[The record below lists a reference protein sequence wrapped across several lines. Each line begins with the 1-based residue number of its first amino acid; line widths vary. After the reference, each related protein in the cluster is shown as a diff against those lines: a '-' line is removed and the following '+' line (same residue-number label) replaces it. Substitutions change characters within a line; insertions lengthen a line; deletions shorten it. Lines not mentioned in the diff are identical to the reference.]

1 MLTLTGNNTY
11 SGDTEIDVGAT
22 LRVDGTIASNV
33 TLSGGT
39 LSGDGTVG
47 AVTGTSG
54 DVAPG
59 DGATP
64 GILTTGALSL
74 PGGTSY
80 TVTAIGGN
88 TAGNGS
94 GFYAQDDVASGTITL
109 GGTLN
114 LPTSSSYTPQA
125 NDVYIIIN
133 NATANNAITG
143 NFVAGA
149 GITAVSP
156 ETTLAEGTILSTNF
170 LNSGLT
176 ARITYLAGTNGD
188 SVAIVIGDLRVSP
201 PANTV
206 AENGSVTGNV
216 LTGASDP
223 EGSIISVTAGTFS
236 TAHGSIIIDA
246 SGSYTYTPAVGY
258 DDADSYSFTAMTAD
272 GDDSTPSTVNFTITE
287 VNDLTVAP
295 PANTV
300 AENGSVRGDVLTGA
314 TDPEASIISV
324 TAGMFSTAHGSI
336 TIDASGNY
344 TYTAAVGYD
353 GADSYS
359 FTALTADGEDS
370 ATGTVNFTVT
380 EVNDLVAGTPANTT
394 SEGMAV
400 TGSVLTGASDSEGH
414 AITATAGTFTT
425 AHGGSV
431 SIAAG
436 GSYTY
441 TPAAGFQGADS
452 FGFTIQTTDGNSS
465 ALESRTGTVT
475 MTVAD
480 VAPTV
485 TVSTSPPASLP
496 ENTTPSASG
505 TFSDFDDNVTS
516 LTTSEGT
523 ITPTGLGT
531 KSGTWTWSETAPL
544 ADGTHTVT
552 ITARNALGTIGRTSF
567 KFTATEVPPTLTQA
581 FATVTVNEN
590 ATASNSGTWSDYDG
604 SVTLRASQGTV
615 VKNSNGTWSWSQTA
629 DDTAGGNVTI
639 TATNSGGG
647 TASVTFSVTFTD
659 LQLTTLATGTLPT
672 GKLEGAAI
680 GSITG
685 IATFTDPGGAESTS
699 GYTATINWGD
709 STTSTGTVVLVSG
722 NNFRVN
728 APSHTYA
735 EEGTYTV
742 NVTLKH
748 DALAAVTTP
757 NGTITIA
764 DARLTGYSKTLSAT
778 HGVPLTNVVV
788 ASFTDADPGGT
799 STDYTATIKWGDG
812 SANTAG
818 TVVFNAST
826 GRFDVQ
832 GGHTY
837 AAHGTYTITITVTDS
852 GGSTI
857 TITDTIT
864 VADARDYNALL
875 DEELLDILQE
885 VDSAPMAEQVASA
898 LVQQH
903 SEHLTG
909 LPAESSSA
917 CRIADALFSRP
928 AFSGNGL
935 FDPDCIMWHRTAEA
949 ESDAPRYPR
958 ELAVVRIEP
967 RQTPEE
973 EKTAASALGFGFL
986 IAMAGSDG
994 LPRENSG
1001 RRTRVAGE
1009 DLPNLEG
1016 RSRRRRSNSGS

>member
-11 SGDTEIDVGAT
+11 SGDTEIDPGAM

-47 AVTGTSG
+47 PVTGTSG
-54 DVAPG
+54 GVAPG

-64 GILTTGALSL
+64 GIMTTGALSL
-74 PGGTSY
+74 PAGTSY
-80 TVTAIGGN
+80 TVTGIGGN
-88 TAGNGS
+88 TAANGS
-94 GFYAQDDVASGTITL
+94 GFYAQDYVTSGAITL

-143 NFVAGA
+143 NFVAGT
-149 GITAVSP
+149 GITAVGP
-156 ETTLAEGTILSTNF
+156 GTTLAEGTILSTNF

-176 ARITYLAGTNGD
+176 AYITYLAGTNGD
-188 SVAIVIGDLRVSP
+188 SAAIVFNDLTVSP

-206 AENGSVTGNV
+206 AENGSVTGNL
-216 LTGASDP
+216 LTGATDS
-223 EGSIISVTAGTFS
+223 EGSIISVAAGT
-236 TAHGSIIIDA
+236 
-246 SGSYTYTPAVGY
+246 
-258 DDADSYSFTAMTAD
+258 
-272 GDDSTPSTVNFTITE
+272 
-287 VNDLTVAP
+287 
-295 PANTV
+295 
-300 AENGSVRGDVLTGA
+300 
-314 TDPEASIISV
+314 
-324 TAGMFSTAHGSI
+324 FSTAHGSI

-344 TYTAAVGYD
+344 TYKPALGYD

-359 FTALTADGEDS
+359 FTAMTADVEDS
-370 ATGTVNFTVT
+370 TPGTVNFTVT
-380 EVNDLVAGTPANTT
+380 EVNDLTVGTPTNTT

-400 TGSVLTGASDSEGH
+400 SGSVLTGASDSEGGTITATAATEPTKAGGSVVIAGDGSYTYTPPAGYDGPDSFSFTIQASDGDSSDLESQTGTVSLTVNDVNDLTVGSPTNTTNEGVAATGSVLTGASDSEGD

-431 SIAAG
+431 TIAAG
-436 GSYTY
+436 GSYAY

-452 FGFTIQTTDGNSS
+452 FGFTVQTTDGDSS
-465 ALESRTGTVT
+465 ALESRTGKVT
-475 MTVAD
+475 INVTD

-496 ENTTPSASG
+496 EDMTPTASG

-516 LTTSEGT
+516 LTASQGT

-531 KSGTWTWSETAPL
+531 KSGTWIWSETAPL
-544 ADGTHTVT
+544 TDGTHTVT

-567 KFTATEVPPTLTQA
+567 AFTATELTPTLTQA
-581 FATVTVNEN
+581 TASVTVNEN

-604 SVTLRASQGTV
+604 SVTLKASQGVV

-629 DDTAGGNVTI
+629 DDTASGTVTI

-659 LQLTTLATGTLPT
+659 VQLTTLATGTLPT

-709 STTSTGTVVLVSG
+709 STTSTGTVALVSG

-735 EEGTYTV
+735 EEGNYTV
-742 NVTLKH
+742 NVTLYH
-748 DALAAVTTP
+748 DALASVTTP

-764 DARLTGYSKTLSAT
+764 DARLTGYSKTLSAA

-799 STDYTATIKWGDG
+799 NTDYTATIKWGDG

-818 TVVFNAST
+818 TVVFNGST
-826 GRFDVQ
+826 SRFDVQ
-832 GGHTY
+832 GNHTY
-837 AAHGTYTITITVTDS
+837 AAHGTYTITITITDS

-857 TITDTIT
+857 TVTDAIT
-864 VADARDYNALL
+864 VADARDYNALP
-875 DEELLDILQE
+875 DEDLLDILQG
-885 VDSAPMAEQVASA
+885 VLDSERVAEQVASA
-898 LVQQH
+898 LVEQQ

-917 CRIADALFSRP
+917 CRIADALFSRH

-935 FDPDCIMWHRTAEA
+935 FDPDCIIWGRTAEA
-949 ESDAPRYPR
+949 ESDAPRYPQ

-967 RQTPEE
+967 RQSPEE

-986 IAMAGSDG
+986 IAMAGSRSKN
-994 LPRENSG
+994 PNEEKNQQS
-1001 RRTRVAGE
+1001 VALGTQTQ
-1009 DLPNLEG
+1009 
-1016 RSRRRRSNSGS
+1016 R